1 MKKIIALILS
11 AVLVMGLA
19 ACGENAKSVSAI
31 SPIDESH
38 ITERERLPYTGD
50 NFDDTAINT
59 KVAEIC
65 KKSKIKVIK
74 YKNKKSVCDVSIFL
88 SFDEGSIKDNVKAY
102 KEAIEKIFEIP
113 ELVNLNAKYYCTYLI
128 ENQDIRLE
136 SQSKIE
142 NGKIYF
148 NDTFNTYS
156 ENDLDNQYSDYACN
170 LGK

>member
-1 MKKIIALILS
+1 MKKIIALFLS

-19 ACGENAKSVSAI
+19 GCGENAKSVSAI

-38 ITERERLPYTGD
+38 ITEREQNSYAGD
-50 NFDDTAINT
+50 NLDDTTINT

-136 SQSKIE
+136 SQSKIK
-142 NGKIYF
+142 NGKIDIP
-148 NDTFNTYS
+148 DTFDTYS
-156 ENDLDNQYSDYACN
+156 DNDLDKQYDDYAHN
-170 LGK
+170 RGK